1 MKTPMQELIE
11 QLYTMYY
18 KALTI
23 ETDLSRTGLSNAIC
37 LAESMLE
44 KEKQVIIDAHL
55 DAYIDMNMAFR
66 GADRADE
73 YYAKTFNTKE
83 K

>member
-1 MKTPMQELIE
+1 MKTPIQELIE

-44 KEKQVIIDAHL
+44 KEEEVMCEFAT
-55 DAYIDMNMAFR
+55 AYTAQDQYKMSAK
-66 GADRADE
+66 D
-73 YYAKTFNTKE
+73 YYNETFNTKE

>member
-1 MKTPMQELIE
+1 MRTPIQELIE

-44 KEKQVIIDAHL
+44 KEEQILKDLAEENYRHGYKEGWDEGTNYGYDA
-55 DAYIDMNMAFR
+55 ACGR
-66 GADRADE
+66 
-73 YYAKTFNTKE
+73 
-83 K
+83 